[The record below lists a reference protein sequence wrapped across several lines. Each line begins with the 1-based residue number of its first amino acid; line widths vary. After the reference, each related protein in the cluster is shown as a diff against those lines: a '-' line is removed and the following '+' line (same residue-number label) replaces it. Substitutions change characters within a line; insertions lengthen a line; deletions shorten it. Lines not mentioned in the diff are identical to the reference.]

1 MRCGALASEME
12 SAALFLVAAAR
23 RVRAGTVLLV
33 IGNQTRRAAGLEDV
47 QEHDTEKAVKTAV
60 EAIRRLIAADR
71 EKEDGR

>member
-23 RVRAGTVLLV
+23 RVRVGTVLLV

-71 EKEDGR
+71 EKEGGR